1 MKRLT
6 AARLAL
12 AIALAC
18 MTLPAHAQ
26 RLDLS
31 TLTCKQFIDSKKETI
46 GLLLMW
52 LHGYLNDDDSPPVID
67 FDKITKDGEKLAAY
81 CVTNPTDGLMTAA
94 EQVLD

>member
-1 MKRLT
+1 MHSTYEMHAWICR
-6 AARLAL
+6 RS
-12 AIALAC
+12 
-18 MTLPAHAQ
+18 PA
-26 RLDLS
+26 S
-31 TLTCKQFIDSKKETI
+31 NSSSKQETI

-81 CVTNPTDGLMTAA
+81 CATRPTDGLMTSA

>member
-1 MKRLT
+1 MT
-6 AARLAL
+6 SHFARKLAL
-12 AIALAC
+12 AIGLAT
-18 MTLPAHAQ
+18 MTLPVHAQ

-31 TLTCKQFIDSKKETI
+31 TLACQQFVDSRKETI

-81 CVTNPTDGLMTAA
+81 CVTNPTNGLMTAA